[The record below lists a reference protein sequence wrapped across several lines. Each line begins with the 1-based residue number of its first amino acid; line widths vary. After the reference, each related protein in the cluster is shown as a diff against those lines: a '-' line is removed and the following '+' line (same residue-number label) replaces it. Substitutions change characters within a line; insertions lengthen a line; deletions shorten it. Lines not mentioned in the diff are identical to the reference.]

1 MATRGV
7 DAKVYIVSNSQERK
21 TDKGEYG
28 QTVVYDN
35 TSKGIKQMTFPLK
48 FTDNLLTGKFY
59 LIKAVSIGDTIRLYE
74 TSRVFECGKFPIE
87 MDKINKYLNPPELSV
102 EQVMETPQKATVTV
116 KGILRNYTE
125 ILTSPNSQ
133 RREITL
139 ESLQGSR
146 KVVCKLWGKCATFDM
161 PPVDSII
168 SATNMQIDQWRG
180 DICLNSS
187 VLTRLKETEEEGK
200 FHGEVEALE
209 VSENYSYI
217 IVNGMTLKI
226 RTEMVE
232 AIFGGQTFKEN
243 IHVKG
248 SVKGTTV
255 VNINKINPAKKS
267 KLE

>member
-1 MATRGV
+1 
-7 DAKVYIVSNSQERK
+7 
-21 TDKGEYG
+21 
-28 QTVVYDN
+28 
-35 TSKGIKQMTFPLK
+35 
-48 FTDNLLTGKFY
+48 
-59 LIKAVSIGDTIRLYE
+59 
-74 TSRVFECGKFPIE
+74 
-87 MDKINKYLNPPELSV
+87 
-102 EQVMETPQKATVTV
+102 
-116 KGILRNYTE
+116 
-125 ILTSPNSQ
+125 
-133 RREITL
+133 
-139 ESLQGSR
+139 
-146 KVVCKLWGKCATFDM
+146 M